1 MAREKKSKKLKTCL
15 TKCICACG
23 FIHIL
28 KGRIREYV
36 QINENRIGID
46 CNISLSGED
55 HSIITYMFM
64 FFFSVRYL
72 VFWQRKFSKCGL
84 TYSSTF
90 DRVQN
95 MDLSIKLRKIWTCVR
110 TV

>member
-64 FFFSVRYL
+64 FFFFCKIP
-72 VFWQRKFSKCGL
+72 VFLAKEIQQVWLNLQ
-84 TYSSTF
+84 
-90 DRVQN
+90 
-95 MDLSIKLRKIWTCVR
+95 
-110 TV
+110 